1 MVIVQQENTTM
12 NMMKF
17 EWVIAR
23 TQAHLY
29 ADGVYSGISVS
40 LRKCTPSPEILKA
53 MNLPPLPSKRE
64 G

>member
-1 MVIVQQENTTM
+1 MVIVQQENDTM
-12 NMMKF
+12 TF
-17 EWVIAR
+17 EWITAR

-29 ADGVYSGISVS
+29 ADGNYTGISVS

-53 MNLPPLPSKRE
+53 LNLPPLPKRE